1 MALPKGIL
9 NIEIM
14 RRRKQRG
21 GQGAQPDS
29 WDRSHPESMALW
41 RDAYLD
47 SLGARNY
54 SENTLASR
62 RDAFRVFLSW
72 AADRELTRVTQ
83 ITRPIL
89 EAYQRWLWKYT
100 KTDGK
105 RLGISAQTSRL
116 GALKDWFRWLTKRD
130 VLMHNPA
137 SELEMPRQEKRLP
150 GAALSASQ
158 LAALMALHNVA
169 DPLGLRDRAMLETLY
184 STGMRRAEV
193 CRLELPDYN
202 AERRTIH
209 IRRGKGKKDR
219 MVPVGEQ
226 AIMWLE
232 KYLTYA
238 RPRLCIDTRTQALFL
253 TGYGGP
259 FHPDVVSRYVSKW
272 MDQAGLTG
280 SCHTLR
286 HTCAT
291 HMLDGGADI
300 RFIQQ
305 LLGHESLETTAIYTE
320 VSIRQLQDVHARCHP
335 AGRRENAASV
345 EAARV

>member
-1 MALPKGIL
+1 MSLPKGIV
-9 NIEIM
+9 NVAIM
-14 RRRKQRG
+14 RQRKERG
-21 GQGAQPDS
+21 GQDKQADL
-29 WDRSHPESMALW
+29 WDRSQPDAMVLW
-41 RDAYLD
+41 RDAYLE
-47 SLGARNY
+47 SLEARNY

-62 RDAFRVFLSW
+62 RDAFRVFLTW
-72 AADRELTRVTQ
+72 AAERELTRVTQ

-89 EAYQRWLWKYT
+89 EAYQRWLSKYT

-105 RLGISAQTSRL
+105 RLGWSAQTSRIS
-116 GALKDWFRWLTKRD
+116 ALRDWFRWLTKRD
-130 VLMHNPA
+130 VIMHNPA
-137 SELEMPRQEKRLP
+137 SELELPRQEKRLP
-150 GAALSASQ
+150 GTSLTPSQ
-158 LAALMALHNVA
+158 LAALLALPNVA

-193 CRLELPDYN
+193 CHLELPDYN
-202 AERRTIH
+202 AERGTIH

-219 MVPVGEQ
+219 MVPVGAQ
-226 AIMWLE
+226 AIAWIE
-232 KYLTYA
+232 KYLTHA
-238 RPRLCIDTRTQALFL
+238 RPRLCLDTRTQALFL

-272 MDQAGLTG
+272 MREVGVPG

-305 LLGHESLETTAIYTE
+305 LLGHEDLSTTAIYTE
-320 VSIRQLQDVHARCHP
+320 VSIRQLQDVHRRCHP
-335 AGRRENAASV
+335 AGQLAAVVEN
-345 EAARV
+345 R